1 MGGSAWTEPACPRV
15 LEGTLKMAN
24 QRFDDERDYRRRFRE
39 TERSHREEDR
49 EGEPRA
55 FSQDRR
61 ASGYDSDDRQDY
73 GATRRD
79 DYREADLGRD
89 RDRFRSY
96 DRYADTTRRR
106 PGAWGHRHSDDA
118 ADADFTAPYGGASGR
133 GAYGEYRS
141 ATGPSSGAS
150 AFGHNPTLEHQ
161 AHGDFEHGPH
171 RGKGPKNYVRSDDR
185 IREDVS
191 DRLSD
196 DGHLDA
202 SAIEVTV
209 VSGEVTLIG
218 QVDDRHAKRRA
229 EDCADDVSGVKHV
242 QNNLRC
248 NDRGG

>member
-1 MGGSAWTEPACPRV
+1 
-15 LEGTLKMAN
+15 MAN
-24 QRFDDERDYRRRFRE
+24 ERFDDDRDYSRRYRDA
-39 TERSHREEDR
+39 ERLRGEEDR
-49 EGEPRA
+49 EGATRRAGGRYGREAEPRA
-55 FSQDRR
+55 FSQDPRDT
-61 ASGYDSDDRQDY
+61 GYGSDYRPEY
-73 GATRRD
+73 GAPRRD
-79 DYREADLGRD
+79 EYREGDDGRD

-96 DRYADTTRRR
+96 DRYADTARRR
-106 PGAWGHRHSDDA
+106 PGAWGRSHSDHS
-118 ADADFTAPYGGASGR
+118 ADADFTSAYGGASGR
-133 GAYGEYRS
+133 GAYGEYGS
-141 ATGPSSGAS
+141 TSGVSSGAP

-196 DGHLDA
+196 DAHLDA

-209 VSGEVTLIG
+209 ESGEVTLIG
-218 QVDDRHAKRRA
+218 QVDDRRAKRRA